1 MVQGM
6 IKELSYIYLLYS
18 VKELLI
24 WQKYSVWFLNLIV
37 KQSCPTFKVFVAF
50 FILFAQVGSLYLQF
64 YALMELKLVNQLASF
79 ISRRAQTLR

>member
-24 WQKYSVWFLNLIV
+24 WQKYSVV
-37 KQSCPTFKVFVAF
+37 FKSYCKA
-50 FILFAQVGSLYLQF
+50 
-64 YALMELKLVNQLASF
+64 KLPNF
-79 ISRRAQTLR
+79 